1 MKLPLYEDRA
11 RYDYWLRLILFGIP
25 LILLSIGIIL
35 MPEDREGAIAV
46 FSGSLF
52 IVFLFYL
59 VLPKKYQIFEDKL
72 KILLGWPLYVD
83 ISLAN
88 ISDSQITS
96 GRKVFAYWGIRFATS
111 SKSVVEIIRKRG
123 LNIVISPSN
132 GPLFVDRLNEA
143 CKQQQIT
150 EGKP

>member
-1 MKLPLYEDRA
+1 M
-11 RYDYWLRLILFGIP
+11 I
-25 LILLSIGIIL
+25 
-35 MPEDREGAIAV
+35 
-46 FSGSLF
+46 SGSLL
-52 IVFLFYL
+52 IMFLFYL

-72 KILLGWPLYVD
+72 KILLGWPLHID
-83 ISLAN
+83 LSLAN
-88 ISDSQITS
+88 ISDSQITT

-132 GPLFVDRLNEA
+132 ALLFVDRLNEA

-150 EGKP
+150 GG

>member
-35 MPEDREGAIAV
+35 MPKDREGAIAV

-52 IVFLFYL
+52 VTFLFYL

-72 KILLGWPLYVD
+72 KIVLGWPLYVD
-83 ISLAN
+83 LSLVN

-111 SKSVVEIIRKRG
+111 TKSVVEIIRKRG

-132 GPLFVDRLNEA
+132 GSLFVNRLNEA
-143 CKQQQIT
+143 CKQKQMT
-150 EGKP
+150 ED

>member
-25 LILLSIGIIL
+25 LILLVVGLIL
-35 MPEDREGAIAV
+35 IPEDREGAIAMI
-46 FSGSLF
+46 SGSLL
-52 IVFLFYL
+52 ILFLFYL
-59 VLPKKYQIFEDKL
+59 VLPKNYQVFEDKL
-72 KILLGWPLYVD
+72 RIVLGWPLHID
-83 ISLAN
+83 LSLAN
-88 ISDSQITS
+88 ISDSQITT

-132 GPLFVDRLNEA
+132 ALLFVDRLNEA
-143 CKQQQIT
+143 CKQQQT
-150 EGKP
+150 TGG

>member
-1 MKLPLYEDRA
+1 M
-11 RYDYWLRLILFGIP
+11 P
-25 LILLSIGIIL
+25 LILLTIGIIL
-35 MPEDREGAIAV
+35 IPEDQEGAIAM

-52 IVFLFYL
+52 LIFLFYL

-72 KILLGWPLYVD
+72 RILLGWPLYVD

-96 GRKVFAYWGIRFATS
+96 GRKVFVYRGIRLATS
-111 SKSVVEIIRKRG
+111 SKSVVEIIRKKG
-123 LNIVISPSN
+123 LNIVISPSDRL
-132 GPLFVDRLNEA
+132 LFVDRLNEA

-150 EGKP
+150 AG

>member
-11 RYDYWLRLILFGIP
+11 RYDSWLRLILFGIP
-25 LILLSIGIIL
+25 LMLLMVGLILI
-35 MPEDREGAIAV
+35 PEDREGSIAMI
-46 FSGSLF
+46 SGSLV
-52 IVFLFYL
+52 ILFLFYL
-59 VLPKKYQIFEDKL
+59 VLPKNYQVFEDRL
-72 KILLGWPLYVD
+72 RMVLGWPLHID
-83 ISLAN
+83 LSLAN
-88 ISDSQITS
+88 IIDSQITT

-132 GPLFVDRLNEA
+132 ALLFVDRLNEA

-150 EGKP
+150 GG

>member
-1 MKLPLYEDRA
+1 
-11 RYDYWLRLILFGIP
+11 
-25 LILLSIGIIL
+25 
-35 MPEDREGAIAV
+35 MPEDPEGAIAV

-52 IVFLFYL
+52 IIFLLYL
-59 VLPKKYQIFEDKL
+59 VLPKKYQIFNDKL
-72 KILLGWPLYVD
+72 KILLGRPLHVD

-96 GRKVFAYWGIRFATS
+96 GRRAFAYWGIRFATS

-150 EGKP
+150 DGKP

>member
-25 LILLSIGIIL
+25 LILLTIGIIL
-35 MPEDREGAIAV
+35 MPKDQEGAIAM

-52 IVFLFYL
+52 IISVFYL
-59 VLPKKYQIFEDKL
+59 VLPKKFQIYEDKL
-72 KILLGWPLYVD
+72 KIVLGWPLYVD

-96 GRKVFAYWGIRFATS
+96 ARKVFVYWGIRFATS
-111 SKSVVEIIRKRG
+111 SKSAVEIIRKRG

-132 GPLFVDRLNEA
+132 GLLFVDRLNEA
-143 CKQQQIT
+143 CKQQHIT
-150 EGKP
+150 EG

>member
-25 LILLSIGIIL
+25 VILLMIGIIL
-35 MPEDREGAIAV
+35 IPEDKEGAIAII
-46 FSGSLF
+46 SGSLL
-52 IVFLFYL
+52 IMFLFYL

-72 KILLGWPLYVD
+72 KILLGWPLHID
-83 ISLAN
+83 LSLAN
-88 ISDSQITS
+88 ISDSQITT
-96 GRKVFAYWGIRFATS
+96 GRKVFAYWGLRFATS

-132 GPLFVDRLNEA
+132 ALLFVDRLNEA

-150 EGKP
+150 GG

>member
-1 MKLPLYEDRA
+1 MELPLHEDRA

-25 LILLSIGIIL
+25 LILLTIGIIL
-35 MPEDREGAIAV
+35 IPEDQEGAIAM

-52 IVFLFYL
+52 TIFLFYF

-72 KILLGWPLYVD
+72 KIVLGWPLCVN
-83 ISLAN
+83 ISLVN

-111 SKSVVEIIRKRG
+111 TKSIVEIIRKRG
-123 LNIVISPSN
+123 FNIVISPSN

-143 CKQQQIT
+143 CKQQQMT
-150 EGKP
+150 ED

>member
-1 MKLPLYEDRA
+1 M
-11 RYDYWLRLILFGIP
+11 
-25 LILLSIGIIL
+25 
-35 MPEDREGAIAV
+35 

-52 IVFLFYL
+52 IMFLFYL
-59 VLPKKYQIFEDKL
+59 VLPKKYQVFEDKL
-72 KILLGWPLYVD
+72 KIVLGWPLSVD
-83 ISLAN
+83 ISLTN

-132 GPLFVDRLNEA
+132 GPLFIDRLNEA
-143 CKQQQIT
+143 CK
-150 EGKP
+150 

>member
-25 LILLSIGIIL
+25 LILLTIGIIL
-35 MPEDREGAIAV
+35 MPEDQEGAIAM

-52 IVFLFYL
+52 ILSVFYL
-59 VLPKKYQIFEDKL
+59 VLPKKYQIFDDKL

-88 ISDSQITS
+88 IVDSRITS
-96 GRKVFAYWGIRFATS
+96 GRKAFAYWGICFATS
-111 SKSVVEIIRKRG
+111 NKSVVEIIRKRG

-143 CKQQQIT
+143 CKQQQVT
-150 EGKP
+150 EG

>member
-1 MKLPLYEDRA
+1 MKLPLHEDRA
-11 RYDYWLRLILFGIP
+11 RYDYWLQLILFGIP
-25 LILLSIGIIL
+25 LILLTVGIIL
-35 MPEDREGAIAV
+35 IPEDREGAIAM
-46 FSGSLF
+46 FGGSLF
-52 IVFLFYL
+52 VVFLFYL

-83 ISLAN
+83 ISLTN
-88 ISDSQITS
+88 ISDSRITS
-96 GRKVFAYWGIRFATS
+96 GSKVFAYWGIRFATS
-111 SKSVVEIIRKRG
+111 TKSVVEIIRKRG

-150 EGKP
+150 ES

>member
-1 MKLPLYEDRA
+1 MKLPLYEDHA

-25 LILLSIGIIL
+25 LILLTIGIIL
-35 MPEDREGAIAV
+35 IPEDREGAIAM
-46 FSGSLF
+46 FGGSLF
-52 IVFLFYL
+52 IILLFYL

-72 KILLGWPLYVD
+72 KILLGWPLYVS

-111 SKSVVEIIRKRG
+111 SKSVVEVIRKRG

-143 CKQQQIT
+143 CKQKQTT
-150 EGKP
+150 EG

>member
-1 MKLPLYEDRA
+1 MRLPLYEDRA

-25 LILLSIGIIL
+25 LILLTIGIIL
-35 MPEDREGAIAV
+35 MPEDQEGAIAM

-52 IVFLFYL
+52 ILSVFYL
-59 VLPKKYQIFEDKL
+59 VLPKKFQIYEDKL
-72 KILLGWPLYVD
+72 KIVLGWPLYID

-96 GRKVFAYWGIRFATS
+96 ARKVFVYWGIRFATS

-132 GPLFVDRLNEA
+132 GPLFIDRLNEA
-143 CKQQQIT
+143 CKQQQMT
-150 EGKP
+150 EG